1 MNVQPLFI
9 APPASAL
16 PAPLRPANTRP
27 ANTRPASTRYA
38 DTTAADS
45 TAAGR
50 MRQLGLPVRPP
61 AVTLSNATP
70 GAELAI
76 VRVSDAAPALLAYL
90 AQVGLAANT
99 RLTVQK
105 HRSNSAVMTVQI
117 RGHHDT
123 IHLGSVASDALW
135 VQSTAA

>member
-16 PAPLRPANTRP
+16 TAPLRP

-38 DTTAADS
+38 ETTAAES

-50 MRQLGLPVRPP
+50 MRQLGLPVRPA